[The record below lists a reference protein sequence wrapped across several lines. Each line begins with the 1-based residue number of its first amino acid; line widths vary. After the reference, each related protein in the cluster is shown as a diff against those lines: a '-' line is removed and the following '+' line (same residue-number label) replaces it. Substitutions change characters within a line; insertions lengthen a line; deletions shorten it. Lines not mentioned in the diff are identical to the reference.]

1 MLESKRT
8 YYKNIFSY
16 ELIGMPY
23 NEYEQWI
30 NIGFETNKQKQEI
43 KELFNSLNEEKFQ
56 YLLKVSDGAR
66 GNLTKNMKFLKS
78 AFLELLENI
87 YGTIIRKTIYYK
99 VVENIKFSENKEF
112 ICHIGYDDNNEII
125 SKIEVPNSGQ
135 FFYLITSI
143 LSKSNLLFNKGNFKF
158 DSFDENIILK
168 KVDI

>member
-1 MLESKRT
+1 MRRKNDTNIQKARKLLSIEKAREGLTPEEIDFLEYNFLDKVNIISKFANGLNPLGFRPINEMLVSKRT

-99 VVENIKFSENKEF
+99 VVEKTK
-112 ICHIGYDDNNEII
+112 
-125 SKIEVPNSGQ
+125 
-135 FFYLITSI
+135 
-143 LSKSNLLFNKGNFKF
+143 
-158 DSFDENIILK
+158 
-168 KVDI
+168 